1 MLKDRFAGEPLFL
14 MDGSAFV
21 YRGFYANQGLARSDG
36 FPTGALFI
44 VARVLLRILREEDPQ
59 RFVFVLD
66 GKGKN
71 FRHSL
76 YADYKAQR
84 KSMPEGLVSQIEPIK
99 AMVKALGVP
108 LLVTDGCEADDAIAS
123 LTHRFADPGVVI
135 VGADKDLRQCL
146 TERVVLWDPAGRE
159 GKLTTLDDFRAETGL
174 EPGQW
179 PDVQAI
185 IGDSSDNIPGIPG
198 VGAKTAE
205 KIFKDFKNLEEIRD
219 NIDKLPPAVR
229 KKFEGHL
236 DAMFLYRQLTNLS
249 LDCHNDLNEA
259 DLHLSAIDVA
269 EATTML
275 REYELTSLSR
285 EVQKLLGQNMTKTP
299 DQSGQP
305 GQSGQSGQSSA
316 ATGLVGVQGSLLL
329 TGPEARP
336 QLPCPDPA
344 CLPDLLGHH
353 VALMPGEDDIL
364 LALGDTE
371 WRYTGTTAALCQ
383 HLARAV
389 ASHRETLLITPDL
402 KALLRRW
409 PDFRRIP
416 PARWLDLSLC
426 AYLLDPDQQ
435 DYGWPRLAGQWST
448 RLDLAPG
455 NPGTLAL
462 RMGAEFLPKLTG
474 AQLLPLLR
482 DLELPLVPVLA
493 SMEEVGVSLDTAQLA
508 AFLESVQ
515 TDLDRLTS
523 QIYDL
528 AGGTFN
534 IRSAQQLG
542 EVLFKRLELPAM
554 RKTQG
559 GQASTSRDV
568 LEHLSGKHPV
578 VSALQEYRILDKLRS
593 TYLEPLPRLLA
604 TDGRI
609 RTTFNQTG
617 TATGR
622 LSSSN
627 PNLQNI
633 PVRGPQGK
641 RMRACFTAAPGFSL
655 VSADYSQ
662 IELRVLACASGDA
675 ELLAAFR
682 EGADIHARTAGLL
695 YDVAPDQVAPEQRRA
710 AKTINFGLIYGMG
723 AQKLANE
730 LSISMAEARE
740 FISRYFA
747 KLTGLRDFYAT
758 VKEQAREQGYV
769 VTLTGRRRLL
779 PNIVSPSQQLRALAE
794 RQAVNSIIQGSA
806 ADIIKLAM
814 LEAFADPA
822 LKVLEARLLLQIHDE
837 LMLEVPEGTA
847 QAAGERL
854 AELMRNVTP
863 GGVAL
868 QVPLLVEWGAGA
880 NWSTAH

>member
-1 MLKDRFAGEPLFL
+1 MLKDRFSGEPLFL

-36 FPTGALFI
+36 FPTGSLFI
-44 VARVLLRILREEDPQ
+44 VARILLKILREEAPK

-71 FRHSL
+71 FRHEL
-76 YADYKAQR
+76 YPDYKAQR
-84 KSMPEGLVSQIEPIK
+84 KSMPEGLVTQIEPIK
-99 AMVKALGVP
+99 AMVRALGVP

-123 LTHRFADPGVVI
+123 LAHRFPDPGVVM
-135 VGADKDLRQCL
+135 VGADKDLKQCL
-146 TERVVLWDPAGRE
+146 TDRVVLWDPASKD
-159 GKLTTLDDFRAETGL
+159 GKLVGLDEFVAETGL
-174 EPGQW
+174 VPSQW
-179 PDVQAI
+179 PDIQAV

-198 VGAKTAE
+198 VGIKTAE
-205 KIFKDFKNLEEIRD
+205 KLFKDFKTLEEIRD
-219 NIDKLPPAVR
+219 GFLRLPPPMR

-236 DAMFLYRQLTNLS
+236 DAMFLYRQLTALS
-249 LDCHNDLNEA
+249 KDCHMDYTEA
-259 DLHLSAIDVA
+259 DLRLAPVNVA
-269 EATTML
+269 EATAIL
-275 REYELTSLSR
+275 REYELTSLTR
-285 EVQKLLGQNMTKTP
+285 DVQRLLNASTATSLGASGSTTP
-299 DQSGQP
+299 G
-305 GQSGQSGQSSA
+305 A
-316 ATGLVGVQGSLLL
+316 QGSLLDAPAPTMP
-329 TGPEARP
+329 TGPESRP
-336 QLPCPDPA
+336 QLPCPDPL
-344 CLPDLLGHH
+344 CLPDMLGHTI
-353 VALMPGEDDIL
+353 ALMPGEDDIL
-364 LALGDTE
+364 LALSTPEGDTE
-371 WRYTGTTAALCQ
+371 WRYTGPTAPLVQ

-389 ASHRETLLITPDL
+389 ASHRETRIVIPDM

-409 PDFRRIP
+409 PDFRSIP
-416 PARWLDLSLC
+416 PARFVDLSLC

-435 DYGWPRLAGQWST
+435 DYGWPRLAGHWST

-455 NPGTLAL
+455 NPGILAL
-462 RMGAEFLPKLTG
+462 RIAAEFLPKLEG
-474 AQLLPLLR
+474 AQLMPLLR
-482 DLELPLVPVLA
+482 DIELPLVPVLA
-493 SMEEVGVSLDTAQLA
+493 AMEAVGVCLDVTRLGS
-508 AFLESVQ
+508 FLDSVQ
-515 TDLDRLTS
+515 TDLERLTA
-523 QIYDL
+523 QIYEQ
-528 AGGTFN
+528 AGGPFN

-578 VSALQEYRILDKLRS
+578 VNALQEYRVLDKLRS
-593 TYLEPLPRLLA
+593 TYLEPLPRLIGP
-604 TDGRI
+604 DGRI

-641 RMRACFTAAPGFSL
+641 RMRACFTAPAGYAL

-662 IELRVLACASGDA
+662 IELRVLACASQDA

-682 EGADIHARTAGLL
+682 DGADIHARTAGLL
-695 YDVAPDQVAPEQRRA
+695 YDTAPDQITSEQRRA

-723 AQKLANE
+723 AQKLGNE
-730 LSISMAEARE
+730 LSISLSEART
-740 FISRYFA
+740 FISRYFER
-747 KLTGLRDFYAT
+747 LTGLRDFYAL
-758 VKEQAREQGYV
+758 VKEQAREHGYV

-814 LEAFADPA
+814 LAAFNDPVLHS
-822 LKVLEARLLLQIHDE
+822 LKAQLLLQIHDE
-837 LMLEVPEGTA
+837 LMLEVPVANATR
-847 QAAGERL
+847 AGDRL
-854 AELMRNVTP
+854 AELMRAVSPSSTP
-863 GGVAL
+863 L
-868 QVPLLVEWGAGA
+868 PIPLLVESGHGA
-880 NWSTAH
+880 NWSEAHG